1 MAKIELPRKLPGR
14 QDIFSILSEFL
25 DFGGNENRINPI
37 WITEKKLRK
46 NIDRYCDRDPDF
58 SELCQ
63 EEDVLAV
70 VWYFLNLALQDMP
83 LQPWER
89 GSDMTLARKHILSH
103 FEEACYHASRSR
115 YISWHDFDSP
125 RETFDAYWEI
135 GRSILINLNVVKEI
149 LTSYDPSKSDNL
161 GHYACGVLSLKIR
174 EEYYSRTGQG
184 KRTIWG
190 ALKAENKK
198 NLRLALQDFGLREAE
213 IERHIFARYCFFEV
227 YQPVG
232 KGNRLKF
239 VEPIEKDY
247 QAAADLYN
255 EKKKGRGIPPEV
267 ENGSNVTARDMK
279 KLQENNIRALQR
291 FSKQNSHPSDSS
303 VPLNILVREDKA
315 DNSLVERRQ
324 RDGQQGKVD
333 AIVAEFL
340 AAKQE
345 DNFLSY
351 SMLVLRYGLDL
362 SEQNTGDILRLNS
375 VNVDQ
380 STISR
385 RLKKARIELVEE
397 LRQEFP
403 GEIKSIRSQS
413 EAHFDKSLKQ
423 WTDEKQ
429 KAIEEGLRD
438 YLSEE
443 IKFQASQRVRQ
454 KAEAEPSQPIMA
466 LCRRSLNDWIG
477 DRLKISI
484 DFGELSPQIDMGNV
498 NRIEKK
504 LQRVV
509 ERIED
514 LLPKQ
519 ADNHV
524 AQSISK

>member
-1 MAKIELPRKLPGR
+1 MAKIELPRKLPDR
-14 QDIFSILSEFL
+14 EDIFSILSEFL
-25 DFGGNENRINPI
+25 DFGGNENRINPT

-46 NIDRYCDRDPDF
+46 NIDRYCDRDPNF

-63 EEDVLAV
+63 EEDVLAI

-89 GSDMTLARKHILSH
+89 GTDTITLARKHILSN

-115 YISWHDFDSP
+115 YMSWHDFDSP

-135 GRSILINLNVVKEI
+135 GRSILINLNVVKQI
-149 LTSYDPSKSDNL
+149 LSSYDPSKSDL

-174 EEYYSRTGQG
+174 EEYYRRTGQG

-198 NLRLALQDFGLREAE
+198 NLRLALQHFGLREAE

-239 VEPIEKDY
+239 VEPIDKDY

-255 EKKKGRGIPPEV
+255 KKRKGKGIPPEV
-267 ENGSNVTARDMK
+267 ATGSNITRIDMK
-279 KLQENNIRALQR
+279 RFQDNNIRALQR
-291 FSKQNSHPSDSS
+291 VSKQNSHPSDSS
-303 VPLNILVREDKA
+303 VPQNLLVLEDKS
-315 DNSLVERRQ
+315 DKSLIERKQ

-333 AIVAEFL
+333 AIVAKFL

-385 RLKKARIELVEE
+385 RLKKARIELVEQ
-397 LRQEFP
+397 LRREFP
-403 GEIKSIRSQS
+403 WEIQSIRSQS
-413 EAHFDKSLKQ
+413 EANFDKSLKQ

-454 KAEAEPSQPIMA
+454 KAEAEPSQAIMA
-466 LCRRSLNDWIG
+466 LCRRSLNDWIS

-484 DFGELSPQIDMGNV
+484 DFGELSPQIDIGNV
-498 NRIEKK
+498 NKIEKK

-509 ERIED
+509 EHIEY

-519 ADNHV
+519 ADPCCP
-524 AQSISK
+524 